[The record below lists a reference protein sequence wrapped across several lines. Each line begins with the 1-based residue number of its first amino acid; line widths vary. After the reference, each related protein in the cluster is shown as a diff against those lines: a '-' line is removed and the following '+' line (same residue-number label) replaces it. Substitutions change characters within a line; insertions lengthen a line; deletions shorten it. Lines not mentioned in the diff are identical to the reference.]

1 MKRMLF
7 IATIA
12 LVALAFV
19 IPANPLTEKERKDAI
34 NLLKSSEKDLL
45 QEIKGLSEA
54 QLKYKPAPDRWSVE
68 ECVIHIATTEQLLW
82 QTTDAGIKQPANPE
96 KRADIKMT
104 DEQVVKGIADR
115 SQKRQTSDN
124 LKPENSPFKSTN
136 EALESLK
143 NSRIKLTD
151 YVKSTS
157 DELRNHVLAMPFGS
171 LDTYQML
178 LFIAAHGNRHLLQIK
193 EVKADA
199 GFPKN

>member
-1 MKRMLF
+1 MKKLLF
-7 IATIA
+7 IASFA
-12 LVALAFV
+12 LVAFAFV
-19 IPANPLTEKERKDAI
+19 IPANPLTDKERKDAI
-34 NLLKSSEKDLL
+34 QLLKGSEKDLL

-68 ECVIHIATTEQLLW
+68 ECVIHIATTEQMLW
-82 QTTDAGIKQPANPE
+82 QATEAGIKQAANPE

-115 SQKRQTSDN
+115 STKRQTSDN
-124 LKPENSPFKSTN
+124 LKPENSTFKSAT

-143 NSRIKLTD
+143 ASRTKLTD